1 MSSIPIRN
9 LVHAER
15 IFHEITTIPAN
26 SSNTG
31 TILEEMDHFCPPTGS
46 DLRSQIWREA
56 WTSTEPY
63 VQKVKQRKPSLR
75 CRQWSSEP
83 S

>member
-1 MSSIPIRN
+1 MSFIPNREN
-9 LVHAER
+9 VDAEL

-46 DLRSQIWREA
+46 DFRSQIWRE
-56 WTSTEPY
+56 T
-63 VQKVKQRKPSLR
+63 
-75 CRQWSSEP
+75 
-83 S
+83 